1 MKRYLKPLFPFFIF
15 PFFLFTSQAQDCE
28 HCRYISPK
36 FDSVMVET
44 VHFGEGYNIDGDL
57 QQLYADVYQPYG
69 DTASNRPVVI
79 FAFGGGF
86 VQGSKNDWYV
96 REVCQHFARSGYVA
110 VANDYRLGIDPLEI
124 AFLQHMRIFFRPM
137 QDMRATVQYL
147 KADFSEL
154 GNNYRIDT
162 NKIFLGGAS
171 AGAIS
176 ALMTEYCDK
185 PEEMGEM
192 GDLSALDELGGF
204 YATTGFYPQYNWDVA
219 AVVNVAGALIN
230 ADWVEAGDVPIIS
243 AHGDQDNVVPYAY
256 GPLGGGV
263 LAGFFDLQGS
273 YVVDQRAQEVGVCS
287 YLYTMEGQD
296 HPNEGMGIEYIKSVV
311 HRISQRAYAVLNDR
325 SFCCD
330 LTVEVTP
337 GDTLFTS
344 PNMGNVE
351 LSSVLTNDNGN
362 AALQWCSVPCSVD
375 ESSAS
380 ISVQPDTSWR
390 YVSLIASENQC
401 QASDLY
407 IVLPEP
413 PSSVDEKQ
421 FEELAEVY
429 PVPARDRF
437 TIRLLDPSRIG
448 VRVEVYSMLGERM
461 ISERL
466 NGPLGVD
473 VSQWP
478 RATYLLRLSDGT
490 ETIGA
495 RKVIID

>member
-1 MKRYLKPLFPFFIF
+1 
-15 PFFLFTSQAQDCE
+15 
-28 HCRYISPK
+28 
-36 FDSVMVET
+36 MVET
-44 VHFGEGYNIDGDL
+44 VHFGEGMNIDGDM

-69 DTASNRPVVI
+69 DTVSDRPVVI

-86 VQGSKNDWYV
+86 VQGSRNDWYV
-96 REVCQHFARSGYVA
+96 REVCEHFARSGYVC

-124 AFLQHMRIFFRPM
+124 LFLQHMRIFFRPM

-185 PEEMGEM
+185 PSEMEEM

-204 YATTGFYPQYNWDVA
+204 YATSGFYPNYTWDVA

-230 ADWVEAGDVPIIS
+230 AEWIESGDVPHIG
-243 AHGDQDNVVPYAY
+243 AHGDQDNIVPYEY
-256 GPLGGGV
+256 GPLGGGLLGGV
-263 LAGFFDLQGS
+263 FDLQGS
-273 YVVDQRAQEVGVCS
+273 YVVHQEAVAKGVCS

-311 HRISQRAYAVLNDR
+311 HRISQRAYAVLNDK

-330 LTVEVTP
+330 LTVDVQP
-337 GDTLFTS
+337 NDTLRTTA
-344 PNMGNVE
+344 NMGSVE
-351 LSSVLTNDNGN
+351 LNASLTNDNGN
-362 AALQWCSVPCSVD
+362 ASLQWCSVPCAID

-380 ISVQPDTSWR
+380 ITVEPDTSWR
-390 YVSLIASENQC
+390 YLSLIATEGGC

-407 IVLPEP
+407 IVLPE
-413 PSSVDEKQ
+413 
-421 FEELAEVY
+421 ELTSIDDLAGN
-429 PVPARDRF
+429 
-437 TIRLLDPSRIG
+437 SRISIYPIPSTG
-448 VRVEVYSMLGERM
+448 LINVS
-461 ISERL
+461 ISE
-466 NGPLGVD
+466 PK
-473 VSQWP
+473 
-478 RATYLLRLSDGT
+478 LLRLEVHDLKGQLVVSKSISSYYRIDANEWSKGT
-490 ETIGA
+490 YVLRLIENDEVIGSQ
-495 RKVIID
+495 RLIIN